1 MLNYHWH
8 DFPHFHFH
16 RSSFFLNFSGPFN
29 LQNFIDILFLHFILF
44 IQEKVPESEERIYPS
59 PGNLQDEMP
68 AAGIFE
74 GKLA

>member
-1 MLNYHWH
+1 MLNNITGTTSHI
-8 DFPHFHFH
+8 FICIV
-16 RSSFFLNFSGPFN
+16 RLFFKISVDPLIYI
-29 LQNFIDILFLHFILF
+29 IDILFLHFILF

>member
-1 MLNYHWH
+1 MDPLIYI
-8 DFPHFHFH
+8 
-16 RSSFFLNFSGPFN
+16 
-29 LQNFIDILFLHFILF
+29 IDILFLHFILF